1 MSEDLFAKEET
12 RKELTRRSFFKL
24 MGGLGLASLAGVTLG
39 GLVAP
44 AGGLVAPAVGYA
56 STLASADVVPI
67 APDNPSIVY
76 YQEFCLRGSCDAC
89 VRVCNEVQTVL
100 GFWDKKVAQEIVCVN
115 CGQCALVCPGK
126 HGLPA
131 IRERDETAVVFD
143 ALASPDYHVVVQTA
157 PATRVALGEEFGLAP
172 GTWVA
177 GQQVAALRRLGF
189 DAVLDTNFTADLTI
203 MEEATEFLKRVV
215 KGTYPLPMFTSCSP
229 GWVKFME
236 YFYPALIPNVS
247 TCMSPQQMFGAL
259 AKTYYAKARGL
270 NPEKIL
276 SVSIMPCTAKKFE
289 AQRPEMNA
297 ASRYWNNSL
306 VSRDVDVVL
315 TTRELARMIKARNI
329 DFANLPVEGYDSLMG
344 EDTGAAIIFGAT
356 GGVMEAALRTA
367 YFFLTGAQPP
377 QDLLYFTPVRGLVG
391 IKEASVQINGVTVK
405 VAVAHELK
413 NARTV
418 CDMVLAGNP
427 NGWHFIEFMSCSGGC
442 IGGGGQPRTAV
453 PPTDPIRQA
462 RIDALY
468 VKDAAEIQR
477 ASYENSEVLALYQNF
492 LGEPYSALA
501 KQLLHTTYVNRGPV
515 VRYDVV
521 PGHRKTNN
529 HPG

>member
-1 MSEDLFAKEET
+1 VSEDLFAKEET
-12 RKELTRRSFFKL
+12 RKELTRRSFLKL
-24 MGGLGLASLAGVTLG
+24 MTGLGLTGLAGATLG
-39 GLVAP
+39 GLAVP
-44 AGGLVAPAVGYA
+44 AAGYTPKPDYGKHRKCSGGGGARHRHGE
-56 STLASADVVPI
+56 VVPI

-76 YQEFCLRGSCDAC
+76 YQQFCKPGRCDEC
-89 VRVCNEVQTVL
+89 IRVCREVQTVL
-100 GFWDKKVAQEIVCVN
+100 GFWDQGVAQEIVCVN

-126 HGLPA
+126 HGIPA
-131 IRERDETAVVFD
+131 IRERDETAVVFE

-157 PATRVALGEEFGLAP
+157 PATRVALGEEFGLDP
-172 GTWVA
+172 GAWVV

-203 MEEATEFLKRVV
+203 MEEATEFLQRVV

-229 GWVKFME
+229 GWISFME
-236 YFYPALIPNVS
+236 YFYPDLIPHVS

-270 NPEKIL
+270 DPEKIV

-297 ASRYWNNSL
+297 AGRYWNNSQ

-315 TTRELARMIKARNI
+315 TTRELARMIKARGI
-329 DFANLPVEGYDSLMG
+329 DFAKLPVEGYDSLMG

-367 YFFLTGAQPP
+367 YFFLTGEQPP
-377 QDLLYFTPVRGLVG
+377 QGLLNFRPVRGLEG
-391 IKEASVQINGVTVK
+391 IKEASVEVSGITVN
-405 VAVAHELK
+405 VAVVHELK

-418 CDMVLAGNP
+418 CDMVRVGNP
-427 NGWHFIEFMSCSGGC
+427 NGWHFIEFMSCPGGC

-453 PPTDPIRQA
+453 PPTDAIRQA
-462 RIDALY
+462 RIDTLY
-468 VKDAAEIQR
+468 DKDAVEVQR
-477 ASYENSEVLALYQNF
+477 GSHENSEVLALYENF
-492 LGEPYSALA
+492 LGEPYSKLA
-501 KQLLHTTYVNRGPV
+501 KELLHTTYKDRGPV
-515 VRYDVV
+515 V
-521 PGHRKTNN
+521 
-529 HPG
+529 

>member
-12 RKELTRRSFFKL
+12 RKELTRRSFLKL
-24 MGGLGLASLAGVTLG
+24 MTGLGLTGLAGVTLRGLGLG

-56 STLASADVVPI
+56 SKLAPADVVPI

-76 YQEFCLRGSCDAC
+76 YQKFCLRGSCDAC

-100 GFWDKKVAQEIVCVN
+100 GFWDEKVAQEIVCVN

-126 HGLPA
+126 DGLPA

-172 GTWVA
+172 GTWVE

-189 DAVLDTNFTADLTI
+189 DAVFNTNFTADLTI
-203 MEEATEFLKRVV
+203 MEEATEFLQRVV
-215 KGTYPLPMFTSCSP
+215 NGTHPLPMFTSCSP

-236 YFYPALIPNVS
+236 YFYPALIPHVS

-270 NPEKIL
+270 NPEKII

-315 TTRELARMIKARNI
+315 TTRELARMIKARGI

-377 QDLLYFTPVRGLVG
+377 QDLLNFTPVRGLVG
-391 IKEASVQINGVTVK
+391 IKEASVQINGVTVN

-442 IGGGGQPRTAV
+442 ISGGGQPRTAV

-492 LGEPYSALA
+492 LGEPYSKLA

-515 VRYDVV
+515 V
-521 PGHRKTNN
+521 
-529 HPG
+529 